1 MSPIFVTY
9 HQLVWSMTFCTIE
22 VPFKDLTM
30 KEPSTTSTKPPCLS
44 LRQKKTRHISE
55 LRSKKSNL
63 CRACEVFLVMA
74 SVFNISTGLLR
85 NVPSGWLGPDSY
97 DVYWKGNNVQ

>member
-30 KEPSTTSTKPPCLS
+30 KEPFTTSTKPPCLF
-44 LRQKKTRHISE
+44 LRLKKKH
-55 LRSKKSNL
+55 
-63 CRACEVFLVMA
+63 
-74 SVFNISTGLLR
+74 NIYQGKDLKQA
-85 NVPSGWLGPDSY
+85 
-97 DVYWKGNNVQ
+97 KGS